1 MENRIIDHLITNV
14 KLYTGKDLETVGLQ
28 SEYENYKVSFYGI
41 KENNYKLVVEDFGLS
56 INQKW
61 RQYYP
66 TDMQLELMQV
76 KLIKAVSDLQ
86 DECLEDDQ
94 TDEGIQ
100 DLYDYFGVK
109 RSNFY

>member
-14 KLYTGKDLETVGLQ
+14 KPYTGKDLETVGLE
-28 SEYENYKVSFYGI
+28 SEYENYKVSFYGL
-41 KENNYKLVVEDFGLS
+41 KEDNYKLVVEDFGLS

-76 KLIKAVSDLQ
+76 KLIKAVSELQ
-86 DECLEDDQ
+86 LEDDP

>member
-14 KLYTGKDLETVGLQ
+14 KPYTGKDLETVGLE
-28 SEYENYKVSFYGI
+28 SKYENYKVSFYGL

-76 KLIKAVSDLQ
+76 KLIKAVSELQ
-86 DECLEDDQ
+86 HECIEDDP